1 MAAVLSSMEVPTK
14 ADFYQAITERTA
26 QWYSLCL
33 KITRDAHLAEDA
45 VQVALISAW
54 TRRHQYQHTAR
65 LDTWISRIAVNAAL
79 QLLRKRQPD
88 RWEVLETEI
97 RDESVGP
104 MGQRH
109 AQELEQDLDTAL
121 NELSDF
127 ERVCFVL
134 KHLQQWRLQESVESL
149 NTSIGRTKQGVFRA
163 TQKLRVSMK
172 HLRSEA

>member
-1 MAAVLSSMEVPTK
+1 MAAVLSSMEVPSK
-14 ADFYQAITERTA
+14 ADFHQAITERAA

-45 VQVALISAW
+45 VQDALVSAW
-54 TRRHQYQHTAR
+54 NKRHQFQHTAR

-79 QLLRKRQPD
+79 QLLRKRHPD
-88 RWEVLETEI
+88 RWEVLETEV
-97 RDESVGP
+97 RDESIGP

-109 AQELEQDLDTAL
+109 AEELEHKLDTAL

-134 KHLQQWRLQESVESL
+134 KHLQQWRLQEIAEL
-149 NTSIGRTKQGVFRA
+149 LDTNIGRTKQGVYRA
-163 TQKLRVSMK
+163 TQKLRISMK